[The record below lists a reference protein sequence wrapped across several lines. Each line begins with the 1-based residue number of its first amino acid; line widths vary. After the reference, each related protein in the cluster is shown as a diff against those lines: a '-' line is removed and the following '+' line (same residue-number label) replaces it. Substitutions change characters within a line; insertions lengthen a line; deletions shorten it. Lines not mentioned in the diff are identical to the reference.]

1 MKVELIINKDRIP
14 YIVEQLGEDRVTVTP
29 YNEGCDSITFE
40 FISNVDFVRIF
51 HAGIKHGMDEMK
63 KILE

>member
-1 MKVELIINKDRIP
+1 MIVELVIIKDRVP
-14 YIVEQLGEDRVTVTP
+14 YIVEQLGEDRVAVTP
-29 YNEGCDSITFE
+29 YNEDCDLITFE
-40 FISNVDFVRIF
+40 FISNADFVRIF